1 MVRKIIA
8 GCVVYCKDGSQEVY
22 DGCVLSVHAP
32 DALRLLG
39 DEATYDEHRILG
51 AFQYAYR

>member
-8 GCVVYCKDGSQEVY
+8 GCVVYCKDGTEEVY
-22 DGCVLSVHAP
+22 DGCILAVHAP

-39 DEATYDEHRILG
+39 DEATYDEWRILG

>member
-1 MVRKIIA
+1 LKTFA
-8 GCVVYCKDGSQEVY
+8 GCIVYCKDGSEEKY
-22 DGCVLSVHAP
+22 DGCILAVHAP

-39 DEATYDEHRILG
+39 DEATYDERRIIG

>member
-1 MVRKIIA
+1 MVREIIA
-8 GCVVYCKDGSQEVY
+8 GCVVYCKDGSAKVF
-22 DGCVLSVHAP
+22 DGCILAVHAP

-39 DEATYDEHRILG
+39 DEATYDERRILG